1 VHVASGVAALAASW
15 FIGPRVGHTANR
27 GTSSP
32 LPPGSLGNEQ
42 VAASEGALKRPAN
55 IPFVFLGTAM
65 LWFGWFGFNAGSA
78 LAAGPVAVTA
88 FFTTNTSSASA
99 MLAWIL
105 LDYVKEGKASCLGA
119 CTAAVIGLVAITP
132 AAGYVS
138 VGSSIFIGVFSASFC
153 YVFMASKLFKWLDD
167 TLEVFS
173 W

>member
-1 VHVASGVAALAASW
+1 
-15 FIGPRVGHTANR
+15 
-27 GTSSP
+27 
-32 LPPGSLGNEQ
+32 
-42 VAASEGALKRPAN
+42 
-55 IPFVFLGTAM
+55 
-65 LWFGWFGFNAGSA
+65 
-78 LAAGPVAVTA
+78 
-88 FFTTNTSSASA
+88 
-99 MLAWIL
+99 LAWIL
-105 LDYVKEGKASCLGA
+105 LDYIKEGKASCLGA